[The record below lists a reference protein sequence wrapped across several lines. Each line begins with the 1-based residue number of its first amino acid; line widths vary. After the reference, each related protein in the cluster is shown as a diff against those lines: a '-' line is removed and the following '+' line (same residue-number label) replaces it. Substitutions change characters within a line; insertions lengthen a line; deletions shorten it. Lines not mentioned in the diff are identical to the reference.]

1 MKHYFPDHKLP
12 QRFSSWSE
20 AFGHIYADVQIHALE
35 RGMADGL
42 IRHGAGA
49 LLHRYRI
56 EWRAKCVDKKIPAKY
71 GPTHTSDLPIWFWG
85 NGDDLTSGEK
95 RIVADAFQKPLAQF
109 LRGEEVQWGTR
120 AEAQIRT
127 LKKTGEVVVEDDERM
142 QDAVTLWKTLSSAS
156 PRLPRD
162 SKL

>member
-1 MKHYFPDHKLP
+1 MGNHRDP
-12 QRFSSWSE
+12 SS
-20 AFGHIYADVQIHALE
+20 G
-35 RGMADGL
+35 
-42 IRHGAGA
+42 
-49 LLHRYRI
+49 LHR
-56 EWRAKCVDKKIPAKY
+56 
-71 GPTHTSDLPIWFWG
+71 WG
-85 NGDDLTSGEK
+85 VRMGRRPRTVVLVWVLLSTVALALALGGVTGKGLFDDLTSGEK